1 MYALAQHFYLFY
13 VNLLLYIDIYC
24 TYISL
29 GIAICMIQ
37 LDDLYSDCILIYTLF
52 FSARI
57 TYIEI
62 PFTTKLTNYNIHTF
76 RKKRKMRRANKKYCS
91 AVHNTCICIQ
101 TLRREQSQ
109 RLRDTEICSSIIPC
123 MRKIRHFCLTLNYP

>member
-1 MYALAQHFYLFY
+1 M
-13 VNLLLYIDIYC
+13 DIYV
-24 TYISL
+24 TYYFQGMALS
-29 GIAICMIQ
+29 MIY

-52 FSARI
+52 SARI
-57 TYIEI
+57 THIDI

-101 TLRREQSQ
+101 TLLRE
-109 RLRDTEICSSIIPC
+109 
-123 MRKIRHFCLTLNYP
+123 